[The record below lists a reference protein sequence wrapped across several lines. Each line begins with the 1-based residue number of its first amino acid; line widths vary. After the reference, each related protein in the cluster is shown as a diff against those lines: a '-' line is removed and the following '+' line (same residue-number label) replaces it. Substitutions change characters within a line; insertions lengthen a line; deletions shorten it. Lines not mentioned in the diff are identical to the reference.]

1 MFQRP
6 AHRKPALS
14 LKLVSALPLL
24 MTGLWLILALSI
36 YAAATADGDEY
47 REVLRQIRQQ
57 SKPYAAPSPPPPLTT
72 VVQSS
77 PAAQPKSAL
86 GSSASSLPPPPK
98 PTRLDYPEPPPAV
111 WELRSLELK
120 SDQPDYFELH
130 FKYYGGQP
138 TAKITYEP
146 RRNPVWIIDIPG
158 HWKSSLAPNY
168 HWPEGLV
175 SRLAVGLHSGYLRL
189 VLYLRQPHGG
199 RQQMPVIM
207 PLDSESFSLSLQGAK
222 PEQAGQP

>member
-1 MFQRP
+1 MPQRSV
-6 AHRKPALS
+6 HRKPALS

-24 MTGLWLILALSI
+24 MTGLWLILALCI
-36 YAAATADGDEY
+36 YAAATAGGDEY
-47 REVLRQIRQQ
+47 REVLRQIHQQ
-57 SKPYAAPSPPPPLTT
+57 PKTYAAPSPPPPLST

-77 PAAQPKSAL
+77 PTAQPEKSL
-86 GSSASSLPPPPK
+86 GSSAPPLPPPAK
-98 PTRLDYPEPPPAV
+98 PARLDYPEPPPAV
-111 WELRSLELK
+111 WELQSVELK
-120 SDQPDYFELH
+120 SDQPDYFELRFRYH
-130 FKYYGGQP
+130 GGRP
-138 TAKITYEP
+138 MAKITYEP

-158 HWKSSLAPNY
+158 QWKSSLAANY

-207 PLDSESFSLSLQGAK
+207 PLDTNSFSLSLRGAK